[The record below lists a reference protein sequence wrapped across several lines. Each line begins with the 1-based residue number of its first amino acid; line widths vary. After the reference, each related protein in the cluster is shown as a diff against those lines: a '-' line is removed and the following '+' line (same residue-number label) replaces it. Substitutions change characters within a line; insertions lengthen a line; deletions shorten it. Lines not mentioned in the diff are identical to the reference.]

1 VTKKEALKLPT
12 TNLTEYFEIF
22 PRNEKNYNTFIRGLG
37 ELGMYD
43 EAKKAIEDMKLHRL
57 KPNVHIY
64 TSLMTAC
71 VTNKDPDE
79 AFRIYQH
86 MKSGLTFFLSISES
100 VSFFLSFFFSRHF
113 VSFCLH
119 KKTYPKNYNSVAV
132 VTTSPVNQHQKL

>member
-1 VTKKEALKLPT
+1 MRLFEFASHFLFVSRELVIKKEALKLPT

-43 EAKKAIEDMKLHRL
+43 EAKKAIEDMKLHGL
-57 KPNVHIY
+57 KPNVYIY

-86 MKSGLTFFLSISES
+86 MKSGLIFFLSNSKS
-100 VSFFLSFFFSRHF
+100 FLSSFSRHF
-113 VSFCLH
+113 ISFCLRA
-119 KKTYPKNYNSVAV
+119 KTYPKTWN
-132 VTTSPVNQHQKL
+132 